1 MLVALLLVVWIWK
14 EESPTIGNMKLSQST
29 ACAGKAVKI
38 KENITEIRI
47 LKANVCCI
55 WKCLGSQ
62 IK

>member
-1 MLVALLLVVWIWK
+1 MLVALVVWIWK
-14 EESPTIGNMKLSQST
+14 QESPVGSMKLSQST
-29 ACAGKAVKI
+29 VCADNAVKI
-38 KENITEIRI
+38 KENISEIRI